1 MSAQSS
7 SNPSELSTPGNE
19 NPLSLSTYAVPPTL
33 ENVGQRVNVSE
44 YAAQEWQG
52 NTKKAKTILQVIWN
66 KNTIS
71 SNCSS
76 WKKYMMNFLQHY
88 AMDCT
93 TVPLHYFSWAEC
105 TEYSSSSAWSHTKLD
120 WCLPSQFSSIFYNPW
135 KPWMLIDWWS
145 VAHTSCLPEMLHYA
159 SHMLSTLF
167 CFALQCQLFIL
178 WSHTLCE
185 YFQLPEISFLPF
197 WETCFLK

>member
-1 MSAQSS
+1 VSAQSS

-76 WKKYMMNFLQHY
+76 
-88 AMDCT
+88 
-93 TVPLHYFSWAEC
+93 
-105 TEYSSSSAWSHTKLD
+105 
-120 WCLPSQFSSIFYNPW
+120 
-135 KPWMLIDWWS
+135 
-145 VAHTSCLPEMLHYA
+145 
-159 SHMLSTLF
+159 
-167 CFALQCQLFIL
+167 
-178 WSHTLCE
+178 
-185 YFQLPEISFLPF
+185 
-197 WETCFLK
+197 